1 MTDRIGA
8 AQYWRIEAMRFFPVI
23 LTRRTL
29 LPVRASIMGLLICT
43 SAYSA
48 TPDTRADAGYMFDDN
63 VTRAQ
68 EGGSKLADQALS
80 ANLSRPAAF
89 PISDH
94 TRALLTGT
102 LGAEKYLH
110 HDGLSRLSGSVQGEF
125 QYRNS
130 AEFGTPVLAL
140 FAKMSAEEYRS
151 DQRDGFRYSAGIS
164 LRKTMTDRIRIFG
177 AAAHNGRNG
186 SNAVFD
192 NKDDS
197 ARINLDYQ
205 IRASGTLYLGGEYRK
220 GDTVVSAPLWN
231 IYGSA
236 YTPDDIFRDWQ
247 LYNYRL
253 DGNTVL
259 YKLGYNLALGP
270 RNSIDLSWNRAQS
283 RASYVL
289 LPSWNKV
296 SVSYTT
302 NQYSLVY
309 LVRF

>member
-1 MTDRIGA
+1 
-8 AQYWRIEAMRFFPVI
+8 MRFFPVI
-23 LTRRTL
+23 FTRRTL
-29 LPVRASIMGLLICT
+29 LPVQASIMGLLFCT
-43 SAYSA
+43 AAYSA
-48 TPDTRADAGYMFDDN
+48 SPDQADAGYMFDDN

-68 EGGSKLADQALS
+68 EGGNKLTDQSLS
-80 ANLSRPAAF
+80 VNLSRPATF

-110 HDGLSRLSGSVQGEF
+110 YDGLSRITGSIQGEF
-125 QYRNS
+125 QYRSS

-140 FAKMSAEEYRS
+140 FARISADEFQS
-151 DQRDGFRYSAGIS
+151 DQRDGFRYSTGIS

-177 AAAHNGRNG
+177 AVAHNERHGN
-186 SNAVFD
+186 NAVFD

-205 IRASGTLYLGGEYRK
+205 IKASGTLYLGGEYRK
-220 GDTVVSAPLWN
+220 GDMVISAPYWN
-231 IYGSA
+231 VYGSA
-236 YTPDDIFRDWQ
+236 YTPDDVFWDWQ

-253 DGNTVL
+253 DGNTTL

-270 RNSIDLSWNRAQS
+270 RSSIDFSWNRAQS
-283 RASYVL
+283 TTSYVL

>member
-1 MTDRIGA
+1 
-8 AQYWRIEAMRFFPVI
+8 MRFFPVI
-23 LTRRTL
+23 FTRRTL
-29 LPVRASIMGLLICT
+29 LPIQASIMGLLFCT
-43 SAYSA
+43 AAYSA
-48 TPDTRADAGYMFDDN
+48 SPDIQADAGYMFDDN

-68 EGGSKLADQALS
+68 ESGNKLTDQSLS
-80 ANLSRPAAF
+80 VNLSQPSTF

-102 LGAEKYLH
+102 LGAEKFLH
-110 HDGLSRLSGSVQGEF
+110 HDGLSRLTGSIHGEF
-125 QYRNS
+125 QYRSS

-140 FAKMSAEEYRS
+140 FAKISAEEYRS
-151 DQRDGFRYSAGIS
+151 DQRDGFRYSTGIS

-177 AAAHNGRNG
+177 AVAHNERNG
-186 SNAVFD
+186 NNAVFD

-205 IRASGTLYLGGEYRK
+205 INAPGTLYLGGEYRK
-220 GDTVVSAPLWN
+220 GDIVVSAPRWDL
-231 IYGSA
+231 YGSA
-236 YTPDDIFRDWQ
+236 YTPDDVFWDRQ

-253 DGNTVL
+253 NGNTVL

-270 RNSIDLSWNRAQS
+270 RDSIDLSWNRARS
-283 RASYVL
+283 TTSYVS
-289 LPSWNKV
+289 LPSWNNV